1 MSTSTRTLAS
11 RVAAG
16 AGALALTLAGLGG
29 IAATAAADISVG
41 NIDPDAT
48 GTLNIHKLE
57 SGSMEDGPGTPNDA
71 TDKTGKGVA
80 DVVFTAYEITNLD
93 LTTQAAWN
101 GLDSLN
107 VPADACGSDY
117 ATPALTLPGGT
128 AATFGSGTASAPT
141 TDNGNTTI
149 SGLSVAAYLVC
160 ETSAPATVAT
170 KAAPF
175 LVTIPFPNNTANN
188 ASTQDG
194 SWLYTVDVYPKNTV
208 VLAPTKGIEV
218 TANGLQTA
226 AQLEFPVTVTVP
238 SIAEDDEF
246 TYFYVTDPLNAALTD
261 GKVASVMLDDEAVD
275 SSYYTVTEG
284 QDLKVEFNADG
295 FAFLKGKA
303 DSKLVITFT
312 ATANS
317 VTESGNIPNT
327 AHLFVDTKNSDNPP
341 DNPPDNPTNPVVSNW
356 GNAVITK
363 ADADNGKTLAGATF
377 QVYNS
382 SDPFAASCDKGT
394 ATGNPVAIGGVDTF
408 TSDAN
413 GQINL
418 AGLFVDSLVG
428 EAGQTEDQ
436 ISPEHSTRCYV
447 LVETAAPAGY
457 TLPTGDAANT
467 ALKITAGTTTADNIT
482 IDNTKQNVPNLPL
495 TGANGQLLM
504 MLIGA
509 ALVLLAA
516 GSVLVARNR
525 QRAQG

>member
-1 MSTSTRTLAS
+1 MSTSTRTLAT
-11 RVAAG
+11 RVTAG

-29 IAATAAADISVG
+29 IAATAAAADLG
-41 NIDPDAT
+41 NINPDAK

-80 DVVFTAYEITNLD
+80 DVVFTAYKITNLD
-93 LTTQAAWN
+93 LTTQAAWD
-101 GLDSLN
+101 GLASLN

-128 AATFGSGTASAPT
+128 AATFGIGSVSDPT

-149 SGLSVAAYLVC
+149 SNLEVAAYLVC
-160 ETSAPATVAT
+160 ETEAPATVAK

-188 ASTQDG
+188 ASTQNG
-194 SWLYTVDVYPKNTV
+194 EWLYTIDVYPKNTV
-208 VLAPTKGIEV
+208 VLAPTKGIEI

-238 SIAEDDEF
+238 SIAEDDQF
-246 TYFYVTDPLNAALTD
+246 TAFYVTDPLNAALTD
-261 GKVASVMLDDEAVD
+261 GKVASVKLDGAPVD

-284 QDLKVEFNADG
+284 QNLRVEFNEAG
-295 FAFLKGKA
+295 RTFLKGKA

-327 AHLFVDTKNSDNPP
+327 AHLFVDTEGGDTPP
-341 DNPPDNPTNPVVSNW
+341 DTPTNPVVSSW

-363 ADADNGKTLAGATF
+363 TDADNDKTLAGATF

-382 SDPFAASCDKGT
+382 SDPFAGTCDKGT
-394 ATGNPVAIGGVDTF
+394 ATGSPVSINGVDTF

-418 AGLFVDSLVG
+418 TGLFVDKKVG
-428 EAGQTEDQ
+428 EAGQTEDE
-436 ISPEHSTRCYV
+436 IAPEHSTRCYV

>member
-1 MSTSTRTLAS
+1 MNTSTRTLAS

-16 AGALALTLAGLGG
+16 AGALALALAGLG
-29 IAATAAADISVG
+29 AATTAAAAPAGPG

-57 SGSMEDGPGTPNDA
+57 SGSMNDGPGTPNDT
-71 TDKTGKGVA
+71 TDKTGTGVA
-80 DVVFTAYEITNLD
+80 DVVFTAYPITNLD
-93 LTTQAAWN
+93 LTTQAAWD
-101 GLDSLN
+101 GLGELS
-107 VPADACGSDY
+107 VPADACGADY
-117 ATPALTLPGGT
+117 STPSLMLPSGT
-128 AATFGSGTASAPT
+128 AAAFGSGTASAAT
-141 TDNGNTTI
+141 NADGDTTI
-149 SGLSVAAYLVC
+149 SGLSVSAYLVC
-160 ETSAPATVAT
+160 ETSAPANVAK

-175 LVTIPFPNNTANN
+175 LVTIPFPNNTTNN
-188 ASTQDG
+188 GSTTADNE
-194 SWLYTVDVYPKNTV
+194 WLYTIDVYPKNTV

-226 AQLEFPVTVTVP
+226 AQLSFPVTATVP
-238 SIAEDDEF
+238 SIAEGDQF
-246 TYFYVTDPLNAALTD
+246 TAFYVTDPLNDALTD
-261 GKVASVMLDDEAVD
+261 GKVASVTLDGETVD

-284 QDLKVEFNADG
+284 KNLKVEFNEAG
-295 FAFLKGKA
+295 RAFLKTKPN
-303 DSKLVITFT
+303 SSLVITFT

-327 AHLFVDTKNSDNPP
+327 AHLFVDTEGGDNPP
-341 DNPPDNPTNPVVSNW
+341 DTPTNPVVSNW

-363 ADADNGKTLAGATF
+363 ADADNGKALAGATF
-377 QVYNS
+377 QVYES
-382 SDPFAASCDKGT
+382 SEPFADTCDKTT
-394 ATGNPVAIGGVDTF
+394 ATGDPISINGVDTF

-418 AGLFVDSLVG
+418 AGLFVDKKVG
-428 EAGQTEDQ
+428 KAGQTEDE
-436 ISPEHSTRCYV
+436 ISPDNTTHCYV

-457 TLPTGDAANT
+457 TLPTGDAAKT

-495 TGANGQLLM
+495 TGANGRLLM

-516 GSVLVARNR
+516 GSVLVVRNR
-525 QRAQG
+525 RRTQD

>member
-29 IAATAAADISVG
+29 IAATAAADTSVG
-41 NIDPDAT
+41 NINPDAK

-57 SGSMEDGPGTPNDA
+57 SGSMQGGPGTPNDA

-80 DVVFTAYEITNLD
+80 DVVFTAYKITNLD

-101 GLDSLN
+101 GLDSLSI
-107 VPADACGSDY
+107 PANACGSNN
-117 ATPALTLPGGT
+117 ATPSLTLPGGT
-128 AATFGSGTASAPT
+128 AATFDTGKASDPTA
-141 TDNGNTTI
+141 DNGDTTI
-149 SGLSVAAYLVC
+149 SDLSVAAYLVC
-160 ETSAPATVAT
+160 ETEAPATVAK

-175 LVTIPFPNNTANN
+175 LVTIPFPNNKANN
-188 ASTQDG
+188 ASTTQNG
-194 SWLYTVDVYPKNTV
+194 EWLYTIDVYPKNTV
-208 VLAPTKGIEV
+208 VLAPTKGVEV

-238 SIAEDDEF
+238 SIAEGDQF
-246 TYFYVTDPLNAALTD
+246 TAFYVTDPLNAALTD
-261 GKVASVMLDDEAVD
+261 GAVKSVKLDDVVD
-275 SSYYTVTEG
+275 VNPDYYSVTTG
-284 QDLKVEFNADG
+284 QNLKVEFNEAG
-295 FAFLKGKA
+295 RAFLKGKA

-327 AHLFVDTKNSDNPP
+327 AHLFVDTEGGDTPP
-341 DNPPDNPTNPVVSNW
+341 DTPTNPVVSSW

-363 ADADNGKTLAGATF
+363 TDADNGKALAGATF

-382 SDPFAASCDKGT
+382 SDPLAETCDKST
-394 ATGNPVAIGGVDTF
+394 ATGEAISINGVDTF

-418 AGLFVDSLVG
+418 VGLFVDSKVG
-428 EAGQTEDQ
+428 VAGQTEDE
-436 ISPEHSTRCYV
+436 ISPDNTTRCYV

-457 TLPTGDAANT
+457 TLPQGDAANT

>member
-1 MSTSTRTLAS
+1 MSTSTRTLAG

-29 IAATAAADISVG
+29 IAATASAADLAPG
-41 NIDPDAT
+41 NINPDAT

-57 SGSMEDGPGTPNDA
+57 SGSMNDGPGTPNDSP
-71 TDKTGKGVA
+71 DKTGKGVA
-80 DVVFTAYEITNLD
+80 DVVFTAYPITNLD
-93 LTTQAAWN
+93 LTTQAAWD
-101 GLDSLN
+101 GLADLD
-107 VPADACGSDY
+107 VPADACGANG
-117 ATPALTLPGGT
+117 ATPSLTLPGDK
-128 AATFGSGTASAPT
+128 AATFGTGQASAK
-141 TDNGNTTI
+141 TDGDGNTTI
-149 SGLSVAAYLVC
+149 SGLDVAAYLVC
-160 ETSAPATVAT
+160 ETEAPAKVAK

-175 LVTIPFPNNTANN
+175 LVTIPFPNNTTNN
-188 ASTQDG
+188 ASTQNG
-194 SWLYTVDVYPKNTV
+194 EWLYTIDVYPKNTV
-208 VLAPTKGIEV
+208 VLAPTKGVEV

-238 SIAEDDEF
+238 SIAEGDQF
-246 TYFYVTDPLNAALTD
+246 TAFYVTDPLNAALTD
-261 GKVASVMLDDEAVD
+261 GKVASVTLDGESVD
-275 SSYYTVTEG
+275 SDYYTVTEG
-284 QDLKVEFNADG
+284 QDLEVKFNEDG
-295 FAFLKGKA
+295 RAFLKA
-303 DSKLVITFT
+303 NPNASLVITFT
-312 ATANS
+312 ATAKS
-317 VTESGNIPNT
+317 VTDTGNIPNT
-327 AHLFVDTKNSDNPP
+327 AYLFVDTEGGDTPP
-341 DNPPDNPTNPVVSNW
+341 DTPTNPVVSSW

-363 ADADNGKTLAGATF
+363 TDADNGKTLAGATF

-382 SDPFAASCDKGT
+382 SDPFAATCDKTT
-394 ATGNPVAIGGVDTF
+394 ATGNPVSINGVDTF
-408 TSDAN
+408 TTDAN

-418 AGLFVDSLVG
+418 TGLFVDSLVG
-428 EAGQTEDQ
+428 EAGQTEDE
-436 ISPEHSTRCYV
+436 ISPENNTRCYV

-525 QRAQG
+525 QRIQG

>member
-29 IAATAAADISVG
+29 IAATAVADTSVG

-57 SGSMEDGPGTPNDA
+57 SGSMNDGPGTPNDA
-71 TDKTGKGVA
+71 TDKTGTGVA
-80 DVVFTAYEITNLD
+80 DVVFTAYQITNLD
-93 LTTQAAWN
+93 LTTQADWD
-101 GLDSLN
+101 GL
-107 VPADACGSDY
+107 ADLDIPSNACGADY
-117 ATPALTLPGGT
+117 ASPSLTLPSGT
-128 AATFGSGTASAPT
+128 AATFDGGTASAPT
-141 TDNGNTTI
+141 ADNGDTTI

-175 LVTIPFPNNTANN
+175 LVTIPFPNNEANN

-194 SWLYTVDVYPKNTV
+194 EWLYTVDVYPKNTV

-226 AQLEFPVTVTVP
+226 KQLKFPVTVTVP

-246 TYFYVTDPLNAALTD
+246 TYFYVTDPLNDALTD
-261 GKVASVMLDDEAVD
+261 GAVESVTLNGETVD
-275 SSYYTVTEG
+275 SSYYTVTTDG
-284 QDLKVEFNADG
+284 NTVKVDFANG
-295 FAFLKGKA
+295 FAYLKSNPNA
-303 DSKLVITFT
+303 SLVITFT

-317 VTESGNIPNT
+317 VTDTGNIPNT
-327 AHLFVDTKNSDNPP
+327 AHLVVDTENSDNPP
-341 DNPPDNPTNPVVSNW
+341 DNPPDTPTNPVVSSW

-382 SDPFAASCDKGT
+382 SDPFADTCDKST
-394 ATGNPVAIGGVDTF
+394 ATGDPISINGVDTF
-408 TSDAN
+408 TSDSN

-428 EAGQTEDQ
+428 EAGQTEDE
-436 ISPEHSTRCYV
+436 ISPENTTRCYV

-467 ALKITAGTTTADNIT
+467 ALKITAGTTTDDNIT

-525 QRAQG
+525 QHAQD